1 MVSWWET
8 VKVEPINALGV
19 WVVNSSPKDFLKA
32 LSLMVSHALSCPVL
46 AACLACYTA
55 EPLGVS
61 YVLEQWSAPLMVDFF
76 CLDQLS
82 VLNKAFPAPY
92 TWICPNLTGKV
103 GRNLLG
109 RKVPLIFNEINHSS
123 LSLSCS
129 LSSAEESLALRSF
142 LWLIQISESRHSVLW
157 RLPAQEWEEL
167 SHEYTFLLLCCIVL
181 KPSWQSGAS
190 WAIITSD
197 SQCCLESILK
207 CQA

>member
-142 LWLIQISESRHSVLW
+142 LWLIQ
-157 RLPAQEWEEL
+157 
-167 SHEYTFLLLCCIVL
+167 TFSAVEITC
-181 KPSWQSGAS
+181 SGMGR
-190 WAIITSD
+190 AIPWIHFS
-197 SQCCLESILK
+197 SAMLYCPEAKLAIWC
-207 CQA
+207 